1 MVIHL
6 LCHVKFTTQNFLVK
20 LWWNSIFSTPVFYW
34 TLWPVIIEILEHN
47 LSVLP
52 YFLAF
57 LLPMLASESVGELPC
72 REGEEW
78 SHLDMKCL
86 YLICY
91 ILRPVE
97 ETIIS
102 YNSKFSSVQFSC
114 SVMSDSLRLHRLQYT
129 RLPWSSLTPRA
140 YSNSCPS
147 NRWCHP
153 TISSSVTL
161 FSSYHHFSQHQ
172 GLFQWISSLHKV
184 TKLLELQL
192 QPSVLPKNIQY
203 LFTLELTDL
212 ISLQSKGL
220 SRVFCNT
227 AA

>member
-153 TISSSVTL
+153 TISPSSEY
-161 FSSYHHFSQHQ
+161 S
-172 GLFQWISSLHKV
+172 G
-184 TKLLELQL
+184 
-192 QPSVLPKNIQY
+192 
-203 LFTLELTDL
+203 L
-212 ISLQSKGL
+212 ISFRMDWFDLLALKSLLQHHSLQASILWYSVYFIAQL
-220 SRVFCNT
+220 SLLYRT
-227 AA
+227 TGKTMALTI